1 MVLRLIRDTRPA
13 GSAAGDSVID
23 MREDESALILIK
35 HCNDMKQQEARLRL
49 ITLLLLLVNM
59 ALLLF
64 TNRLHP
70 WHQGNFASAGRGG
83 EVSPSAALLSQE
95 KVCPADPETSDL
107 PVTFQRWRIHLT
119 HEPPSN
125 ESDRQYLRWNAGIEH
140 FVIPQSGFY
149 FVYVRTTLRCHN
161 SVNAAEYALFK
172 LELHSWNE
180 GYNETQVLAQ
190 AWDSVACAQGSD
202 ASTNVFVGQ
211 IFDLLEGDHV
221 SVFIKHGYNLVTE
234 SFFGAYVT

>member
-1 MVLRLIRDTRPA
+1 MVPRLIRDTRPA
-13 GSAAGDSVID
+13 GSAAGDSVIA
-23 MREDESALILIK
+23 MGEDESALILIK

-64 TNRLHP
+64 TNRLSP
-70 WHQGNFASAGRGG
+70 WHQGSFASAGRGG

-119 HEPPSN
+119 SEHVSEKT
-125 ESDRQYLRWNAGIEH
+125 DGHYLRWDDGSGYI
-140 FVIPQSGFY
+140 VIPQSGFY
-149 FVYVRTTLRCHN
+149 FVYVRTTLRCHDR
-161 SVNAAEYALFK
+161 VDLKYTLFK

-180 GYNETQVLAQ
+180 GYNKTVELAQ
-190 AWDSVACAQGSD
+190 AWDSVDCGQGSD
-202 ASTNVFVGQ
+202 APRTVFVGQ
-211 IFDLLEGDHV
+211 IFDLLEGDRV
-221 SVFIKHGYNLVTE
+221 SVFIKNGYVLVTE